1 MKILLADDEKLIAVT
16 LGDSLLNAGH
26 AVTVVHDG
34 EAALNAIRNDT
45 FDVVITDIRMPR
57 ADGYQVLE
65 MVKKIQPQAHVILI
79 TTFASVEDAVGA
91 IKEGAHDYLQK
102 PFVND
107 EVIERLKK
115 LERLVSLEQENRRL
129 RDEIEGRRQL
139 GAIIGKS
146 PRMQEMYELITAVA
160 PREGSILIE
169 GESGT
174 GKELVAEAVHYN
186 STRRDH
192 PLIKM
197 SCAVFPEGLIESEL
211 FGHVKGAFTDAR
223 NNRAG
228 RFERAHQ
235 GTIFIDDIDDLQPSA
250 QVKLL
255 RVLQEKQFER
265 VGGSE
270 TVNIDVR
277 VIVATKKDLWK
288 LSEEGLFREDLFHR
302 LNVVKIELPPL
313 REREGDLPLLVDHFI
328 RRKGGDREYRIEPSV
343 LETLERYS
351 WPGNIRELEHAVER
365 AIMLAGDNDQLQERH
380 LMKPLPMPGTDV
392 IPAGRLSSLS
402 DTVAEAEA
410 KHIRSMLAST
420 AGHKGEAARLLGIS
434 RKNLWEKMKLY
445 GIDRK

>member
-1 MKILLADDEKLIAVT
+1 M
-16 LGDSLLNAGH
+16 
-26 AVTVVHDG
+26 
-34 EAALNAIRNDT
+34 
-45 FDVVITDIRMPR
+45 
-57 ADGYQVLE
+57 
-65 MVKKIQPQAHVILI
+65 
-79 TTFASVEDAVGA
+79 
-91 IKEGAHDYLQK
+91 
-102 PFVND
+102 
-107 EVIERLKK
+107 
-115 LERLVSLEQENRRL
+115 
-129 RDEIEGRRQL
+129 
-139 GAIIGKS
+139 
-146 PRMQEMYELITAVA
+146 
-160 PREGSILIE
+160 
-169 GESGT
+169 
-174 GKELVAEAVHYN
+174 
-186 STRRDH
+186 
-192 PLIKM
+192 
-197 SCAVFPEGLIESEL
+197 
-211 FGHVKGAFTDAR
+211 
-223 NNRAG
+223 
-228 RFERAHQ
+228 
-235 GTIFIDDIDDLQPSA
+235 
-250 QVKLL
+250 
-255 RVLQEKQFER
+255 
-265 VGGSE
+265 
-270 TVNIDVR
+270 NIDVR